1 MRPGYLHR
9 ARRYNSGM
17 AEAVALLLLAAAVA
31 VWIDSLGA
39 REAALDAG
47 REACARYGL
56 QFLDDTVAFAKLRFL
71 RDEDGRIRLVR
82 LYSFEF
88 SEDGS
93 NRRSGAIRVH
103 GRHAEDVQLEP
114 YSIRSIR
121 SIRSI
126 H

>member
-1 MRPGYLHR
+1 
-9 ARRYNSGM
+9 M
-17 AEAVALLLLAAAVA
+17 AEAFALLLLAAAVA

-39 REAALDAG
+39 REAALEAG

-56 QFLDDTVAFAKLRFL
+56 QFLDDTVAFAKLRFV
-71 RDEDGRIRLVR
+71 RDGDGRIRLVR

-93 NRRSGAIRVH
+93 SRRSGAIRVH
-103 GRHAEDVQLEP
+103 GRNAEDVQLEP
-114 YSIRSIR
+114 YSIPQVR

>member
-1 MRPGYLHR
+1 
-9 ARRYNSGM
+9 M
-17 AEAVALLLLAAAVA
+17 AEALALLLLAAAVA
-31 VWIDSLGA
+31 VWIDALRA
-39 REAALDAG
+39 REAALAAG

-56 QFLDDTVAFAKLRFL
+56 QFLDDTVAFTRMRFV
-71 RDEDGRIRLVR
+71 RGEDGRLRLAR

-114 YSIRSIR
+114 YPVP
-121 SIRSI
+121 
-126 H
+126 